1 MALEIDQIGLLGL
14 RVHLTH
20 LQVLTLI
27 KVDLVVFEV
36 RIDVYDLLATF
47 RSFLVLFVQV
57 ISFSHVLIG
66 LQNGLLTRLGAY
78 ILIIDLNGLFVL
90 LILHQ
95 LVRLLYHNN
104 KV

>member
-57 ISFSHVLIG
+57 ISFSHVFIG
-66 LQNGLLTRLGAY
+66 LHNGLLTRLGAY